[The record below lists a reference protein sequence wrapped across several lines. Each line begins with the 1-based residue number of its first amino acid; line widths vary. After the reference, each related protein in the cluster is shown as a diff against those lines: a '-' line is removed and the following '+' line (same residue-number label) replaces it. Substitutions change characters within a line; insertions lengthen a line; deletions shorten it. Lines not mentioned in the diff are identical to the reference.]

1 MRSNSM
7 RNRGIRSLLLGVSVL
22 LATIT
27 IVGAG
32 ELPPPGSK
40 PFSAILKSIEGQ
52 ELGVITSAEF
62 DDGWWEVKVYKGRDC
77 FDLYIDPKSGEEK
90 RREPVLAGNELP
102 PANVKTLSSIIQ
114 SLEGRKPGVIM
125 GVEFDD
131 GFWEVK
137 LHKDGREIKL
147 DIDPRTGETRR

>member
-1 MRSNSM
+1 M
-7 RNRGIRSLLLGVSVL
+7 RNRGIRSLILGVSVL

-27 IVGAG
+27 IIGASA
-32 ELPPPGSK
+32 LPPPGSK
-40 PFSAILKSIEGQ
+40 PFSAILKSIERQ
-52 ELGVITSAEF
+52 ELGIITSAEF

-90 RREPVLAGNELP
+90 RREPVLADNELP
-102 PANVKTLSSIIQ
+102 PSNVKTLSSIIQ
-114 SLEGRKPGVIM
+114 SLEERNPGVIT

-137 LHKDGREIKL
+137 LHKDGREKFVS
-147 DIDPRTGETRR
+147 